1 MTVSISVTYETL
13 NASGNKPLVFV
24 LKIEGLDY
32 IISTG
37 IVGTKLRYGYPG
49 IEYGDPGLT
58 YGCIVPWGGLTA
70 AGTYDPNKQ
79 KPYLNLDKSG
89 MVISQKIEQ
98 WEGKSSVSTLSF
110 VLTDV
115 NQEML
120 ALSSPGVELSDILLK
135 KCELWVG
142 FEESSYPEDYIRVYR
157 GFVSSFRHEPGLIT
171 LGTSDPNLLRRQ
183 KLWEESKTYLTGA
196 INNSVTTIPVS
207 STTGFYKLINAPGS
221 ASPEPG
227 HQIGIKID
235 DEIMTYTVDPGT
247 NQFTGVTRGAL
258 GTLANPHNADANVTP
273 VFYMEGNPLRLA
285 CKLMLSGWGGVPFV
299 SGVEAQSFRYTG
311 DPVALY
317 LDGAVNVGVDLVA
330 TYGLAIGDV
339 VTTTGATNG
348 ANNVTEA
355 VILEFRSL
363 NGIENSVVIL
373 DAPLVTEL
381 TTSAVMA
388 FRSQFDVYPIE
399 CGVKMTPDDVD
410 TQRHIDTANQFLI
423 DEVAYFK
430 FTIIEEEDSAKD
442 FIEKELYAP
451 AGAFSLTRG
460 GRLSVVVTAPPLPQS
475 TVLTID
481 DQNVLNADKAITER
495 AVNTRKFYN
504 VIAFS
509 YDHDAID
516 GEFFTVEKFIDSNS
530 LVQIPFKEYIDI
542 ESRGMRTDENAQALT
557 DRMTRRTFERYG
569 RAAET
574 IQFKSTWGVG
584 ALLEA
589 GDIVLVDDQG
599 DLLFPD
605 LATGTRGIPLQL
617 WEVLE
622 KSLDLKTGQASVTLI
637 NGTGAEVFDRY
648 GTISPSSVIESG
660 ISTTQFRLERDSFG
674 ALFPD
679 REYKKWE
686 DYVGLNIAV
695 LSWDYTTYEETTL
708 LSIDPIDQYKITVAP
723 PLSFTPSAGM
733 IMNLAEY
740 STSPDKNEQG
750 LVKLAHAY
758 LSPVVAVVSGA
769 STTQFDVGGGDVS
782 KFWVGG
788 LVRVHDADYTLESDE
803 VEVTN
808 ISGTTITVSPA
819 MAFTPSASQLVTG
832 IGFSA
837 DETQTYR
844 YFG

>member
-1 MTVSISVTYETL
+1 MTVQTPVTYEIL
-13 NASGNKPLVFV
+13 NASGNKPLVYV
-24 LKIEGLDY
+24 LKIEGLPY
-32 IISTG
+32 
-37 IVGTKLRYGYPG
+37 VYGTAVIGSKAKFGDPG
-49 IEYGDPGLT
+49 LEYGDPGLV
-58 YGCIVPWGGLTA
+58 YGSIIPYGGFTA

-79 KPYLNLDKSG
+79 RPYLNLEKSAWSL
-89 MVISQKIEQ
+89 SQKIEQ

-110 VLTDV
+110 VITDV
-115 NQEML
+115 NQEVL
-120 ALSSPGVELSDILLK
+120 AMASPGVELTDVLLK

-142 FEESSYPEDYIRVYR
+142 FEESSYPEDYLRIYR

-183 KLWEESKTYLTGA
+183 KLWEETKTFLTSG
-196 INNSVTTIPVS
+196 INNSTTTIPVS
-207 STTGFYKLINAPGS
+207 STAGFYTLIDAPAS
-221 ASPEPG
+221 ASPEAG

-247 NQFTGVTRGAL
+247 SQFTGVVRGAL
-258 GTLANPHNADANVTP
+258 GTVAASHQSDASVTP

-317 LDGAVNVGVDLVA
+317 LDGAVNMGQDVV
-330 TYGLAIGDV
+330 TNYGLAIGDV
-339 VTTTGATNG
+339 VTITGATNG

-363 NGIENSVVIL
+363 NEIENSVIIL
-373 DAPLVTEL
+373 DAPIVTEL
-381 TTSAVMA
+381 TTSAVCA
-388 FRSQFDVYPIE
+388 FRSQFDVFPGG
-399 CGVKMTPDDVD
+399 CGVKMSPDDVD

-423 DEVAYFK
+423 DEVADFE
-430 FTIIEEEDSAKD
+430 FVITEESDSAKE

-451 AGAFSLTRG
+451 CGAFSLTRA
-460 GRLSVVVTAPPLPQS
+460 GRLSVVVTAPPLPNQ
-475 TVLTID
+475 TVLSIT
-481 DQNVLNADKAITER
+481 DQNVLNADKAVTER

-504 VIAFS
+504 VISFS
-509 YDHDAID
+509 YDHDVIE
-516 GEFFTVEKFIDSNS
+516 GEFLTIEKFIDSDA
-530 LVQIPFKEYIDI
+530 LVQIPYREYIDI
-542 ESRGMRTDENAQALT
+542 ESKGMRTDRNAQALT

-574 IQFKSTWGVG
+574 IQVKTTWGIG

-589 GDIVLVDDQG
+589 GDVVLVDDQG
-599 DLLFPD
+599 ALLFPD
-605 LATGTRGIPLQL
+605 LATGQRGIPLQL

-622 KSLDLKTGQASVTLI
+622 KSLDLKTGQATVTLI
-637 NGTGAEVFDRY
+637 NGTGAEVLDRF
-648 GTISPSSVIESG
+648 GTIAPSSLIESG
-660 ISTTQFRLERDSFG
+660 ISTSEFRLERDSFG
-674 ALFPD
+674 ALYPD

-686 DYVGLNIAV
+686 NYIGLKVTIFDELFAQE
-695 LSWDYTTYEETTL
+695 EETTL
-708 LSIDPIDQYKITVAP
+708 VSFDAVDQFRVNVAP

-733 IMNLAEY
+733 IMRLADY
-740 STSPDKNEQG
+740 SPSPDKNDQG
-750 LVKLAHAY
+750 IAKLAHAY
-758 LSPVVAVVSGA
+758 LAPVVDVVSGA
-769 STTQFDVGGGDVS
+769 STTQFDVAGGDVS
-782 KFWVGG
+782 KFWVGA

-808 ISGTTITVSPA
+808 VSGTTITVSPA
-819 MAFTPSASQLVTG
+819 MAFTPTAGQKVTG

-844 YFG
+844 YYG